1 MPSPPQG
8 KEAAT
13 DYYQIWFNLKNPAG
27 QSSFF
32 REAGVY
38 LDALT
43 QKGVIQAWQAFR
55 RSPKAT
61 PSNEGAFNITLT
73 ILDRDQFGEQFRQ
86 SVMADPGIEIM
97 HNAVVAQVVDPQ
109 LALFQDLTDV
119 LDMEEE

>member
-1 MPSPPQG
+1 M
-8 KEAAT
+8 
-13 DYYQIWFNLKNPAG
+13 
-27 QSSFF
+27 
-32 REAGVY
+32 Y

-43 QKGVIQAWQAFR
+43 QKGVIQGWQAFR

-109 LALFQDLTDV
+109 LALFQDLVDV
-119 LDMEEE
+119 LGMEEE